1 MSAVWTLRDESGV
14 SASAALRVAAEGGII
29 GDGRTGANLALGVG
43 LLAVVV
49 GWLALSR
56 ARGRIGPGSARTGG
70 MSAVAVG
77 AVGTVL
83 AVLHLATSS
92 GGPGTGN
99 GLVGAV
105 VAVPLG
111 LGGVLLGRRALTRSR
126 AADRSAG
133 RATV

>member
-1 MSAVWTLRDESGV
+1 M
-14 SASAALRVAAEGGII
+14 SASAVLVVAAEGGII
-29 GDGRTGANLALGVG
+29 GDGRTGANLALGAG
-43 LLAVVV
+43 LLGLVI
-49 GWLALSR
+49 GWLAL
-56 ARGRIGPGSARTGG
+56 ARVGGRIRTGSARTGG

-111 LGGVLLGRRALTRSR
+111 LGGVVLGRLALTRLRR
-126 AADRSAG
+126 AGQPAPIG
-133 RATV
+133 

>member
-1 MSAVWTLRDESGV
+1 MSASVLI
-14 SASAALRVAAEGGII
+14 AAAEGGII

-43 LLAVVV
+43 LLGLVI
-49 GWLALSR
+49 GWLAL
-56 ARGRIGPGSARTGG
+56 ARSGNRTGTGSARTSGR
-70 MSAVAVG
+70 SAIAVG

-83 AVLHLATSS
+83 AVLHLVTSS

-111 LGGVLLGRRALTRSR
+111 LGGVFLGRRALTRFRR
-126 AADRSAG
+126 AG
-133 RATV
+133 QPTG